1 MISLLK
7 YLIIITQ
14 LLAVLGC
21 KEKRNLKLNYPP
33 PSYLTGLV
41 SAVSEK
47 DLSEIQN
54 EYGKNTTVF
63 KFNSRFNK
71 LIQTW
76 LKEFKHLGGTM
87 WGVDTTGNKVL
98 LFDQYRHGYN
108 ALMKLN
114 DEEDLEN
121 TKAIDLPRATEIIIA
136 FQYSNVLDEY
146 LARGTSKF
154 KQDYFDWV
162 VIYKKVDNKLEEL
175 LNYECA

>member
-1 MISLLK
+1 MKCVLK
-7 YLIIITQ
+7 YLLIIAP
-14 LLAVLGC
+14 LLAEVGC
-21 KEKRNLKLNYPP
+21 KEKKNIKLNYPP
-33 PSYLTGLV
+33 PSYLTGHV
-41 SAVSEK
+41 SSASSE

-54 EYGKNTTVF
+54 EYGKNTTAF
-63 KFNSRFNK
+63 KFNTKFNR

-76 LKEFKHLGGTM
+76 LEEFKHLGGTM

-114 DEEDLEN
+114 EEEDLEN
-121 TKAIDLPRATEIIIA
+121 IKAIDLPPGTEIIIA
-136 FQYSNVLDEY
+136 FQYSDVLDEY

-162 VIYKKVDNKLEEL
+162 VIYKKVDNKLEVL
-175 LNYECA
+175 LKYECA